1 VKKYPHGMSTKAN
14 VLTAGSASSAH
25 APGYE
30 TGRPDVQAH
39 VPSSARRIL
48 DLGCASGELG
58 AALQRRQGAVVL
70 GVEIDSDYAARAATR
85 LDRVIRSDVETFLGD
100 PPADEAAF
108 DCLIA
113 ADVLE
118 HLVDPWTALRRA
130 VGLLKPGATVVVSVP
145 NVAHWGG
152 VLRLLRGGRWPRDD
166 AGPFD
171 RTHLRWFTR
180 DDAVDLLSQAGLEV
194 RVVEARYWT
203 IGWRLRL
210 CRMLEST
217 PMDRFMAVQYVLSG
231 VTGGSE

>member
-1 VKKYPHGMSTKAN
+1 MSAKVQ
-14 VLTAGSASSAH
+14 VLSAGSASSAH

-30 TGRPDVQAH
+30 TARPDVQAH
-39 VPSSARRIL
+39 VPFSARRIL

-58 AALQRRQGAVVL
+58 VALKRRQGAVVV
-70 GVEIDSDYAARAATR
+70 GVEIDGDYAAAAATR
-85 LDRVIRSDVETFLGD
+85 LDRVIRSDAEAFLCN
-100 PPADEAAF
+100 PPTDEEAF

-130 VGLLKPGATVVVSVP
+130 AQLLEPGATVVVSVP

-152 VLRLLRGGRWPRDD
+152 LLRLVRTGRWPRDD

-180 DDAVDLLSQAGLEV
+180 DDAVALLSQAGIEV
-194 RVVEARYWT
+194 RVAEARYWT
-203 IGWRLRL
+203 AGWRLGV
-210 CRMLEST
+210 CRVLQAT
-217 PMDRFMAVQYVLSG
+217 PIARFMAVQYVLSG
-231 VTGGSE
+231 VTGGSR